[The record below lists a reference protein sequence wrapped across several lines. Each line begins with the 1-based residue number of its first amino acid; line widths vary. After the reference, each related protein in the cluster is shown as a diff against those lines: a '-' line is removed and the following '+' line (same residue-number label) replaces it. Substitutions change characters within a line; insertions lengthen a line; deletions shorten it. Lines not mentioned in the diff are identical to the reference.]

1 MVIFDAETGIEDK
14 LFDVVDEV
22 DSVDSVVSDDGDCSF
37 VSDDVLSSLVAGCS
51 SLASRFTETA
61 RGDIIVD
68 EVVEVVPEPA
78 GVDTV
83 LTLLGDGSDVDGG
96 GGVVVFFCRDCNEL
110 IVDEVVVVVLVVA
123 ETVED
128 DFSEDDDVDD
138 EEAGA
143 AVVEAVTLDLTRTT

>member
-1 MVIFDAETGIEDK
+1 LVIFDAETGIEDK
-14 LFDVVDEV
+14 LFDVVDED
-22 DSVDSVVSDDGDCSF
+22 DSVDSVVSDDGDCSL
-37 VSDDVLSSLVAGCS
+37 VSDDMLSSLAAGSS
-51 SLASRFTETA
+51 SLVSRLTETA

-96 GGVVVFFCRDCNEL
+96 GGVVVFFCRDFNEL

-128 DFSEDDDVDD
+128 DFSVDDDD
-138 EEAGA
+138 EEAGV